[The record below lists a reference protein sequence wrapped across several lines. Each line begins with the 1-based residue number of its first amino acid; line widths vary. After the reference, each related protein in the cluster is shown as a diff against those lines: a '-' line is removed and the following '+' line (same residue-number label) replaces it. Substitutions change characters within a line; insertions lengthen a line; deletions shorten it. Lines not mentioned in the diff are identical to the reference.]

1 MAANICTR
9 CSIET
14 DNDDSN
20 ILNAQIIKSLYSFF
34 AINKNQSCCRGLS
47 LQAYD
52 ILTQFAISI
61 LNGHRA
67 DMYTLYIL
75 FKERLTDTTTNNVLD
90 ACHKFLSFIIWDKL
104 SECYGSEVY
113 NSICLQFN
121 KIILNKSLADLEHEV
136 HRIVRNTITNNCQLM
151 TKYNIR
157 NNNNLNCII
166 EVRRWGYDCR
176 YSNHLTRDFICK
188 YQPDRSRSSFARA
201 VYQTVHDPALQL
213 WVKQV
218 QCDYFIEEF
227 KRLSYNW
234 PWLKQ
239 SSLEDIIIIGDNNIA
254 QENYQFLP
262 PIHLPHY
269 IYNPQ
274 FVAKVMES
282 ITADATLKKLT
293 WQFLK
298 VPQLTH
304 HDLLVQS
311 LSPEQLHNISAAQ
324 SLCDVALIKDS
335 SPCWNTLLADIGEI
349 LLCRAL
355 DSIGCD
361 KNNDV
366 GIDKLKRA
374 MRNWYKRD
382 TDFVLVAL
390 CNNTNSK
397 GQVHAKQLSMIMHSR
412 NRNGLL

>member
-157 NNNNLNCII
+157 NNNNL
-166 EVRRWGYDCR
+166 ERV
-176 YSNHLTRDFICK
+176 S
-188 YQPDRSRSSFARA
+188 
-201 VYQTVHDPALQL
+201 
-213 WVKQV
+213 
-218 QCDYFIEEF
+218 
-227 KRLSYNW
+227 
-234 PWLKQ
+234 
-239 SSLEDIIIIGDNNIA
+239 
-254 QENYQFLP
+254 
-262 PIHLPHY
+262 
-269 IYNPQ
+269 
-274 FVAKVMES
+274 
-282 ITADATLKKLT
+282 
-293 WQFLK
+293 
-298 VPQLTH
+298 
-304 HDLLVQS
+304 
-311 LSPEQLHNISAAQ
+311 
-324 SLCDVALIKDS
+324 
-335 SPCWNTLLADIGEI
+335 
-349 LLCRAL
+349 
-355 DSIGCD
+355 
-361 KNNDV
+361 
-366 GIDKLKRA
+366 
-374 MRNWYKRD
+374 
-382 TDFVLVAL
+382 
-390 CNNTNSK
+390 
-397 GQVHAKQLSMIMHSR
+397 
-412 NRNGLL
+412 